1 VGANTEE
8 FLREHIRDIPDF
20 PKPGILFR
28 DLTPMLSHGPA
39 LREAVR
45 ALSEP
50 FRDDGID
57 YVLGTEAR
65 GFIFGAP
72 VAIELGVGFV
82 PIRKPGKLPYDTHQV
97 SYELEYGTDQVEM
110 HVDALD
116 DSHRVLVVDDLIATG
131 GTAQATIEI
140 ARQAGAE
147 VVACAFVIE
156 ISALGGRER
165 LDVERIHTVLRY

>member
-1 VGANTEE
+1 MGTNND
-8 FLREHIRDIPDF
+8 FLRQYIRDIQDF

-28 DLTPMLSHGPA
+28 DLTPMLAHGAA
-39 LREAVR
+39 LRAAVK
-45 ALSEP
+45 ALAEP
-50 FRDDGID
+50 FRGDGID

-72 VAIELGVGFV
+72 VALELDVGFV

-116 DSHRVLVVDDLIATG
+116 AGHRVLVVDDLIATG
-131 GTAQATIEI
+131 GTAEATVEI
-140 ARQAGAE
+140 ARHAGAE

-156 ISALGGRER
+156 IQALGGRAR
-165 LDVERIHTVLRY
+165 LGVDRVHTVLQY